1 MVQSSRI
8 PPLSASPTDL
18 PWDIETSDLAW
29 MKREVGGLL
38 KPFALEAHSQHSYRA
53 RLLYRRVQRT
63 GLAVIEY
70 GGEVEVNAGRMN
82 RCYLL
87 QIPLTGSYISQGG
100 GQALTVQSHCA
111 HVVYPGMPLNMHWS
125 SDCCVLVLRFE
136 EAAMLAGRV
145 RPWRRLCGS
154 SSGELLALDSEP
166 NRSLGRIVEYVTREA
181 TVGRLFGR
189 APQVAAHAENL
200 LLCGL
205 LEALDASEPDE
216 ARPTAPPYVR
226 RAKRYLLEHATDNLT
241 IAEVARAASTT
252 PRTLYDGFRR
262 SQGMGPIGWL
272 RAQRLERARDELLRS
287 RPEAVRVTDI
297 AMRWGFQ
304 HLGRF
309 CQTYKRRFG
318 ETPTA
323 TLRRQE

>member
-1 MVQSSRI
+1 
-8 PPLSASPTDL
+8 LSTSTTDL

-29 MKREVGGLL
+29 MRREVGGLL
-38 KPFALEAHSQHSYRA
+38 KPFELEAHSRHSYRA
-53 RLLYRRVQRT
+53 RLLYRRLRRA

-100 GQALTVQSHCA
+100 EQALTVHSRCA
-111 HVVYPGMPLNMHWS
+111 HIVYPGMPLDMHWS
-125 SDCCVLVLRFE
+125 SDCRVLVIRFE

-145 RPWRRLCGS
+145 NPWRRLSGS
-154 SSGELLALDSEP
+154 SGGELLVLDSEP

-189 APQVAAHAENL
+189 APHIAAQAENL
-200 LLCGL
+200 LLSGL
-205 LEALDASEPDE
+205 LEALDGSEPDE
-216 ARPTAPPYVR
+216 ACPSAPFYVQ
-226 RAKRYLLEHATDNLT
+226 RAKRFLLEHATENLT
-241 IAEVARAASTT
+241 IADVARASSTT

-262 SQGMGPIGWL
+262 SHGVGPIGWL
-272 RAQRLERARDELLRS
+272 RSQRLERVRDELLRS
-287 RPEAVRVTDI
+287 RPGDVRVTDI

-309 CQTYKRRFG
+309 CQMYKSRFG

-323 TLRRQE
+323 TLHRED

>member
-1 MVQSSRI
+1 MQSSRTH
-8 PPLSASPTDL
+8 PLSTSANDL

-38 KPFALEAHSQHSYRA
+38 KPFALEAHSRHSYRA
-53 RLLYRRVQRT
+53 RLLYRRLQRT

-100 GQALTVQSHCA
+100 ERALTVHSRCA
-111 HVVYPGMPLNMHWS
+111 HIVYPGMPLDMHWS
-125 SDCCVLVLRFE
+125 SDCRVLVFRFE
-136 EAAMLAGRV
+136 ETAMLAGRV
-145 RPWRRLCGS
+145 NPWRRLSGS
-154 SSGELLALDSEP
+154 SGGELLALDSEP
-166 NRSLGRIVEYVTREA
+166 NRSLGRIVDYVTREA
-181 TVGRLFGR
+181 TVGNLFGR
-189 APQVAAHAENL
+189 APHVAAYAENL

-205 LEALDASEPDE
+205 LEALDASEPSGV
-216 ARPTAPPYVR
+216 RPTAPVYVR
-226 RAKRYLLEHATDNLT
+226 RAKQYLLEHATETLT
-241 IAEVARAASTT
+241 IAQVARASSTT

-262 SQGMGPIGWL
+262 SHGMGPIGWL
-272 RAQRLERARDELLRS
+272 RSQRLERARDELLGS
-287 RPEAVRVTDI
+287 RPGDVRVTDV

-309 CQTYKRRFG
+309 CRTYKIRFG
-318 ETPTA
+318 ETPA
-323 TLRRQE
+323 ETLHRQD